1 MKALATTL
9 VFLAAAAPACAQSLL
24 GGNGGSPYDPPKAP
38 VYKKHDR
45 LLVRFP
51 AVAAAETP
59 SEGRTERTSPGQLGL
74 DRTARVAARPAP
86 VAELS
91 TALPVEVVDIRPNGV
106 LVVQAIRR
114 RRVKGVEETLRLT
127 GELSPKDI
135 SGGEV
140 PLDHV
145 ANLSVAYD
153 GGPLRLPGW
162 LMGVFG
168 RLWTF

>member
-1 MKALATTL
+1 MKALATAL
-9 VFLAAAAPACAQSLL
+9 VLLAAAAPACAQSLL
-24 GGNGGSPYDPPKAP
+24 GENGGSPYDPPKAP

-45 LLVRFP
+45 FLVRFP
-51 AVAAAETP
+51 AASATEAPV
-59 SEGRTERTSPGQLGL
+59 EGRAERTSPGQLGL
-74 DRTARVAARPAP
+74 DRTARPAARPAP
-86 VAELS
+86 GVEVS

-114 RRVKGVEETLRLT
+114 RRVNGVEETLRVT
-127 GELSPKDI
+127 GEVSPKDV

-153 GGPLRLPGW
+153 GGPVRLPGW

-168 RLWTF
+168 RIWTF

>member
-9 VFLAAAAPACAQSLL
+9 VFLAAAAPAWAQSLL
-24 GGNGGSPYDPPKAP
+24 GENGGSPYDPPQAP

-45 LLVRFP
+45 FLVRFP
-51 AVAAAETP
+51 VVAATETP
-59 SEGRTERTSPGQLGL
+59 SESPAGRISPGQLGL
-74 DRTARVAARPAP
+74 DRTARVAARPTP
-86 VAELS
+86 VAEAS
-91 TALPVEVVDIRPNGV
+91 AAMPVEVADIRPNGV
-106 LVVQAIRR
+106 LVMQAIRR
-114 RRVKGVEETLRLT
+114 RRVNGVEETLRLT
-127 GELSPKDI
+127 GEVSPKDI

-140 PLDHV
+140 PIDHV

-168 RLWTF
+168 RIWTF